1 MPLLGALRAPCGPV
15 RAAKPRSRQGGAV
28 DRSRLIREL
37 AKTVGRDYVI
47 SDPCELKVYEA
58 DGLTIYKA
66 TPELVVLP
74 DTTEQVA
81 AVVRLCNAERVPF
94 VPRGAG
100 TGLSGGALPLE
111 GGLVIGLNRMQRIL
125 EVDYANQRA
134 VIEPGLVNI
143 WLSNHVGPR
152 GYYYAPDP
160 ASQTACSLGGNVAE
174 NAGGPHCL
182 KYGVTTNHVLGL
194 EVVLASGEII
204 TLGGHAVDSP
214 GYDLTGLFV
223 GSEGTFGIATKIV
236 VRLLRRPQAVKTML
250 LVFDTIA
257 DASATVSAIIARGII
272 PAAIEMMDRLSI
284 EAVEKGVQ
292 AGYPTDAGSV
302 LLVEV
307 DGPAAEVDALVEPIV
322 AVGRSNH
329 MRDVR
334 VARDDAERARLWK
347 GRKAA
352 FAAMGRISPEYYV
365 QDGVIPRTKLLKI
378 LGEIEALSGKYG
390 LRVANVFHAGDGNLH
405 PLILYDNRIEGQA
418 RQAEEMGAEIM
429 RACIAVG
436 GSITGEH
443 GVGFEKRDFMPLMYS
458 PADLAAMQRVKAVWN
473 PEGLLNP
480 GKIFP
485 TAKSCVEVG
494 RANRDIAYRPHRMVQ
509 EGLAEHY

>member
-1 MPLLGALRAPCGPV
+1 MAPSARILAELRGILGP
-15 RAAKPRSRQGGAV
+15 
-28 DRSRLIREL
+28 E
-37 AKTVGRDYVI
+37 YVI
-47 SDPCELKVYEA
+47 ADPTELKVYET

-66 TPELVVLP
+66 TPEVVVLP
-74 DTTEQVA
+74 LTTDEVA
-81 AVVRLCNAERVPF
+81 AVVRLCNRERLPF

-100 TGLSGGALPLE
+100 TGLSGGALAIE
-111 GGLVIGLNRMQRIL
+111 GGVVIGLNRMQRIL
-125 EVDYANQRA
+125 EVDYPNQRA

-143 WLSNHVGPR
+143 WLSNHVGSR

-194 EVVLASGEII
+194 QVVLASGQIVE
-204 TLGGHAVDSP
+204 LGGPSLDPP
-214 GYDLTGLFV
+214 GYDLTGAFV

-236 VRLLRRPQAVKTML
+236 VRLLKRPEAVKTML
-250 LVFDTIA
+250 LVFETIA
-257 DASATVSAIIARGII
+257 DASAAVSGIIARGII

-284 EAVEKGVQ
+284 QAVEAGTH
-292 AGYPTDAGSV
+292 AGYPTDAGAV
-302 LLVEV
+302 LLVEL
-307 DGPAAEVDALVEPIV
+307 DGPAAEVQALVEPIG
-322 AVGRSNH
+322 A
-329 MRDVR
+329 
-334 VARDDAERARLWK
+334 VARLHRVREVRIARDEAERARLWK

-352 FAAMGRISPEYYV
+352 FAAMGQISPEYYV
-365 QDGVIPRTKLLKI
+365 QDGVIPRTQLLKI
-378 LGEIEALSGKYG
+378 LGEIEALGAKYG

-418 RQAEEMGAEIM
+418 AKAEALGAEIM
-429 RACIAVG
+429 RSCIAVG

-443 GVGFEKRDFMPLMYS
+443 GVGFEKKDFMPLMYG
-458 PADLAAMQRVKAVWN
+458 PADLAAMQRLKAVWN

-494 RANRDIAYRPHRMVQ
+494 QAARDIAYKPHRIER
-509 EGLAEHY
+509 EGLAERY